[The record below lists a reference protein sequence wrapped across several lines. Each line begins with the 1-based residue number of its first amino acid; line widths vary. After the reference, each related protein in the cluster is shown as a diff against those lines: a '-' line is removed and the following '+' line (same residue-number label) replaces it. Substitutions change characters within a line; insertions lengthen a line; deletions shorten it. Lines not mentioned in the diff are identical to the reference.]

1 MLENNEQCSRKTPS
15 QLQYTPRPQHR
26 ARLDA
31 LNPMAARNLVHGHG
45 HGHTLT
51 PHGRPF
57 AGLGKSD
64 LHNDCMQIL
73 GHGTDLDGRQSCP
86 MRPTERTRSDLIIAV

>member
-1 MLENNEQCSRKTPS
+1 MLENNEQPSRNTPW
-15 QLQYTPRPQHR
+15 QLQYTLRSQHH

-31 LNPMAARNLVHGHG
+31 LNPVAARNLVHG

-57 AGLGKSD
+57 AGLGKSG
-64 LHNDCMQIL
+64 LHSDCMQIL